1 MSRRKINPRLIKTRR
16 SYTVEQLA
24 QLLGCH
30 KNSVR
35 SWLRQGLETVDAKRP
50 LLIHGSA
57 ARKFLE
63 ARRRSK
69 KHRCRLEELYCFR
82 CQTPRAL
89 ADRRAIYLARPGQAA
104 LLTGHCAEC
113 GTHMFKRVSAQSLP
127 SLRTALDLEINEPE
141 ETPKLAA

>member
-1 MSRRKINPRLIKTRR
+1 MTRRKINPRLIKTRR
-16 SYTVEQLA
+16 SYTVEKLA

-35 SWLRQGLETVDAKRP
+35 SWLRQGLEPLDTKRP
-50 LLIHGSA
+50 LMIHGSA

-63 ARRRSK
+63 AKRRSK
-69 KHRCRLEELYCFR
+69 KRRCRPDELYCFR

-89 ADRRAIYLARPGQAA
+89 ADRRAIYSAKPGQAA
-104 LLTGHCAEC
+104 LLNGRCAEC
-113 GTHMFKRVSAQSLP
+113 GTPMFKRVSAQSLP

-141 ETPKLAA
+141 ETPKLAG